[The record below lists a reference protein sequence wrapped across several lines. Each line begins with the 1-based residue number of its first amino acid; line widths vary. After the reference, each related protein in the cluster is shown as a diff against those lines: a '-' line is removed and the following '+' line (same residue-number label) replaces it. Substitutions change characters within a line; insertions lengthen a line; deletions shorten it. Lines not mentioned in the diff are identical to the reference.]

1 MITPDDNGSSGYAR
15 LKRWREKHRGLTNLR
30 QREYRSGKKGVD
42 LVKEEV
48 KSEATLSRTEIPIL
62 ENPPSFTTKKV
73 GEFRMIMI
81 EPEKPLETSEVARP
95 LVFRNDYG
103 SIITERQW
111 NALQEKKEKAK
122 KGGYVLDE
130 WSQ

>member
-1 MITPDDNGSSGYAR
+1 MYNLQQRNRRAGR
-15 LKRWREKHRGLTNLR
+15 TNLGLVEKEPE
-30 QREYRSGKKGVD
+30 REA
-42 LVKEEV
+42 EV
-48 KSEATLSRTEIPIL
+48 PRTEMPIP
-62 ENPPSFTTKKV
+62 ENSPPFTTKKV

-81 EPEKPLETSEVARP
+81 EPEKAVETAEVARP

-103 SIITERQW
+103 AIITERQW